1 MSHNKQITLIM
12 NTNNVT
18 NISDDFV
25 YFQCICDTSV
35 LWLVWTVTKTVSFR
49 QQHSFPFF
57 IRNQFHFN
65 NSTHMTSNI
74 AQPYHTTLRTAHI
87 DVNKEEGKRNS
98 CDQKGHCKWAT
109 ERHEKALFVKK
120 FTVVAWRK
128 FVCSGKENLIP
139 VVSLQ
144 ADNSGIEIET
154 TFLWY
159 IK

>member
-1 MSHNKQITLIM
+1 MKSLMSHNKQITLIM

-109 ERHEKALFVKK
+109 ERHEQRDMKRRFLLKNLQWLRGGNLC
-120 FTVVAWRK
+120 VVAKRIWFQWLACK
-128 FVCSGKENLIP
+128 QIILE
-139 VVSLQ
+139 
-144 ADNSGIEIET
+144 
-154 TFLWY
+154 
-159 IK
+159 